1 MSAVKITVTTRIERE
16 MVDITERV
24 RTAIDQSLV
33 KNGLCHIFLPH
44 TTAAITINENQ
55 DPSVARDIMRAMD
68 RLVPWDTIFE
78 HSEGN
83 SAAHIKSSIIGISK
97 VVPVE
102 NGIMKLGPWQG
113 IFLIEFDGP
122 RQRDVFIKVVEC

>member
-1 MSAVKITVTTRIERE
+1 MLTKIVVTTRISKE
-16 MVDITERV
+16 MTDITDKV
-24 RTAIDQSLV
+24 RAAVEQSKV
-33 KNGLCHIFLPH
+33 KEGICHIFLPH

-55 DPSVARDIMRAMD
+55 DPAVASDIMKAMD
-68 RLVPWDTIFE
+68 RLIPWDTIFE

-97 VVPVE
+97 EIPVE
-102 NGIMKLGPWQG
+102 NGVMKLGQWQG

-122 RQRDVFIKVVEC
+122 RQREIFVKVIEG

>member
-1 MSAVKITVTTRIERE
+1 MTASKITVTTRIERE
-16 MVDITERV
+16 MVDITEKV
-24 RTAIDQSLV
+24 RAVIDQSKV

-78 HSEGN
+78 HNEGN
-83 SAAHIKSSIIGISK
+83 SSAHIKSSIIGISK
-97 VVPVE
+97 QIPVD
-102 NGIMKLGPWQG
+102 NGMMKLGPWQG